1 MDERDRGQGSL
12 SDKVKGSYRRVSVV
26 MYVTLVIAA
35 IAVFAAAYVPKQ
47 FSLAYTI
54 LVLIVFLITAVN
66 DTRLIQRNSQKI
78 VDAVVDPVTELTKVA
93 EEISKGNLDVEVQY
107 SSDDELGKLADSFRV
122 TVTTLNKI
130 IEDLGYILE
139 EFAQGNYA
147 VRSNCKESYVG
158 EFENV
163 MTHLISMVTDV
174 SGTFKQIRESS
185 DQVAAGAEQL
195 AISSQDLA
203 KGATEQASAVD
214 DLVESVATVSE
225 QVEANSKS
233 TDVVHDKAKE
243 VGMEA
248 NVSQQKMQ
256 ELTEAM
262 ERISGTSQ
270 ELVSVIGQIE
280 SIASQT
286 NLLSLNASIEAAR
299 AGEAGRGFAVVAE
312 NIKQLAEQTTSSAAD
327 IQDIIHDLEQKSDE
341 TVEKTEAVN
350 NIVNKQSEDMK
361 QTADILNQVI
371 TGITGLIDKIDSIA
385 VSVENMDKSK
395 ENVVDV
401 IGNLSSVS
409 QENAAS
415 TEETSASTTMAM
427 ETVKKISDEAV
438 KLKDIAQELEDR
450 MKQFI
455 IQ

>member
-286 NLLSLNASIEAAR
+286 NLLSLNAAIEAAR
-299 AGEAGRGFAVVAE
+299 AGEAGKGFAVVAE
-312 NIKQLAEQTTSSAAD
+312 EIRNLAETSS
-327 IQDIIHDLEQKSDE
+327 Q
-341 TVEKTEAVN
+341 AVDK
-350 NIVNKQSEDMK
+350 ISSI
-361 QTADILNQVI
+361 TADINTLVSDAVDKTQISAKHIHDSEELVSTAHHTFHDIYQTIGETSELLQEMI
-371 TGITGLIDKIDSIA
+371 TNVNKVDEVATSVAAITEEQSASAEEILATSEGLA
-385 VSVENMDKSK
+385 QEALSVTDNS
-395 ENVVDV
+395 ENVA
-401 IGNLSSVS
+401 
-409 QENAAS
+409 QAAQNVA
-415 TEETSASTTMAM
+415 TQAEKLANEMHYF
-427 ETVKKISDEAV
+427 KI
-438 KLKDIAQELEDR
+438 
-450 MKQFI
+450 
-455 IQ
+455 

>member
-78 VDAVVDPVTELTKVA
+78 VDAVVEPVTELTKVA

-107 SSDDELGKLADSFRV
+107 SSDDELGQLADSFRV

-312 NIKQLAEQTTSSAAD
+312 QIRMLAENSAQAAETSR
-327 IQDIIHDLEQKSDE
+327 HLLE
-341 TVEKTEAVN
+341 AN
-350 NIVNKQSEDMK
+350 QSEVHRD
-361 QTADILNQVI
+361 TADGRIPEQ
-371 TGITGLIDKIDSIA
+371 GIDGT
-385 VSVENMDKSK
+385 
-395 ENVVDV
+395 
-401 IGNLSSVS
+401 
-409 QENAAS
+409 
-415 TEETSASTTMAM
+415 
-427 ETVKKISDEAV
+427 
-438 KLKDIAQELEDR
+438 
-450 MKQFI
+450 
-455 IQ
+455 

>member
-312 NIKQLAEQTTSSAAD
+312 QIRMLAENSAQAAETSRHLLEANQSEVDRGNTVTQQTAESLNKVLTELDDIIQEVANIRVSSDQQAESVKRIANSVKDIGDVIQSNSAA
-327 IQDIIHDLEQKSDE
+327 S
-341 TVEKTEAVN
+341 
-350 NIVNKQSEDMK
+350 
-361 QTADILNQVI
+361 
-371 TGITGLIDKIDSIA
+371 
-385 VSVENMDKSK
+385 
-395 ENVVDV
+395 
-401 IGNLSSVS
+401 
-409 QENAAS
+409 
-415 TEETSASTTMAM
+415 EETSATSEELSAEADSLDGLITNSNCGKSKLSEFFAFLEKQLTG
-427 ETVKKISDEAV
+427 KKYV
-438 KLKDIAQELEDR
+438 L
-450 MKQFI
+450 
-455 IQ
+455 

>member
-78 VDAVVDPVTELTKVA
+78 VDAVVDPVTELTKVV

-299 AGEAGRGFAVVAE
+299 AGESGRGFGVVADQIKKLSEQSNESSKEIEETAKTLSEDSAKAVEIMQQMQEIIMNQSASMQDTQKVVEEVIAQIGSSMQSIRQIKESTGHLE
-312 NIKQLAEQTTSSAAD
+312 NSRNEVLQAVSELSEIVQGNVDSTKKTYDETEEVVDTFKQVYVSAEQLREIADELVSS
-327 IQDIIHDLEQKSDE
+327 
-341 TVEKTEAVN
+341 
-350 NIVNKQSEDMK
+350 
-361 QTADILNQVI
+361 
-371 TGITGLIDKIDSIA
+371 IDYFK
-385 VSVENMDKSK
+385 M
-395 ENVVDV
+395 
-401 IGNLSSVS
+401 
-409 QENAAS
+409 Q
-415 TEETSASTTMAM
+415 
-427 ETVKKISDEAV
+427 
-438 KLKDIAQELEDR
+438 
-450 MKQFI
+450 
-455 IQ
+455 

>member
-1 MDERDRGQGSL
+1 MDERNMGQGSL
-12 SDKVKGSYRRVSVV
+12 SDKVKGSYRRVSVI

-66 DTRLIQRNSQKI
+66 DTRLIHRNSQAI
-78 VDAVVDPVTELTKVA
+78 VDAVVEPVTELTKVA

-107 SSDDELGKLADSFRV
+107 RSNDELGELADSFRV
-122 TVTTLNKI
+122 TVTTLNRI

-312 NIKQLAEQTTSSAAD
+312 QIRMLAENSAQAAETSRHLLEANQSEVDRGNTVTQQTAESLNKVLTELDDIIQEVANIRVASDQQAESVKRIANGVKDIGDVIQSNSAA
-327 IQDIIHDLEQKSDE
+327 S
-341 TVEKTEAVN
+341 
-350 NIVNKQSEDMK
+350 
-361 QTADILNQVI
+361 
-371 TGITGLIDKIDSIA
+371 
-385 VSVENMDKSK
+385 
-395 ENVVDV
+395 
-401 IGNLSSVS
+401 
-409 QENAAS
+409 
-415 TEETSASTTMAM
+415 EETSATSEELSAEADSLDGLNYQIQTAGRVNCLNFRFFRK
-427 ETVKKISDEAV
+427 TVDGEKNMCYNLI
-438 KLKDIAQELEDR
+438 
-450 MKQFI
+450 
-455 IQ
+455 

>member
-1 MDERDRGQGSL
+1 MDERNMGQGSL
-12 SDKVKGSYRRVSVV
+12 SDKVKGSYRRVSVI

-66 DTRLIQRNSQKI
+66 DTRLIHRNSQAI
-78 VDAVVDPVTELTKVA
+78 VDAVVEPVTELTKVA

-107 SSDDELGKLADSFRV
+107 RSDDELGELADSFRV
-122 TVTTLNKI
+122 TVTTLNRI

-248 NVSQQKMQ
+248 NQSEVDRGNTVTQQTAESLNKV
-256 ELTEAM
+256 LTELDDIIQEVANIRVASDQQA
-262 ERISGTSQ
+262 ESVKRIANG
-270 ELVSVIGQIE
+270 VKDIGDVIQ
-280 SIASQT
+280 S
-286 NLLSLNASIEAAR
+286 N
-299 AGEAGRGFAVVAE
+299 
-312 NIKQLAEQTTSSAAD
+312 SAA
-327 IQDIIHDLEQKSDE
+327 S
-341 TVEKTEAVN
+341 
-350 NIVNKQSEDMK
+350 
-361 QTADILNQVI
+361 
-371 TGITGLIDKIDSIA
+371 
-385 VSVENMDKSK
+385 
-395 ENVVDV
+395 
-401 IGNLSSVS
+401 
-409 QENAAS
+409 
-415 TEETSASTTMAM
+415 EETSATSEELSA
-427 ETVKKISDEAV
+427 EADSLDGLITKF
-438 KLKDIAQELEDR
+438 KLREE
-450 MKQFI
+450 
-455 IQ
+455 

>member
-107 SSDDELGKLADSFRV
+107 SSDDELGNLADSFRV

-203 KGATEQASAVD
+203 KGATEQASAED
-214 DLVESVATVSE
+214 DLVESR
-225 QVEANSKS
+225 N
-233 TDVVHDKAKE
+233 
-243 VGMEA
+243 
-248 NVSQQKMQ
+248 
-256 ELTEAM
+256 
-262 ERISGTSQ
+262 RI
-270 ELVSVIGQIE
+270 
-280 SIASQT
+280 
-286 NLLSLNASIEAAR
+286 
-299 AGEAGRGFAVVAE
+299 
-312 NIKQLAEQTTSSAAD
+312 
-327 IQDIIHDLEQKSDE
+327 
-341 TVEKTEAVN
+341 
-350 NIVNKQSEDMK
+350 
-361 QTADILNQVI
+361 
-371 TGITGLIDKIDSIA
+371 
-385 VSVENMDKSK
+385 
-395 ENVVDV
+395 
-401 IGNLSSVS
+401 
-409 QENAAS
+409 
-415 TEETSASTTMAM
+415 
-427 ETVKKISDEAV
+427 
-438 KLKDIAQELEDR
+438 
-450 MKQFI
+450 
-455 IQ
+455 

>member
-1 MDERDRGQGSL
+1 MVRRYRQYAVFMYRDMGIFDKTGGQGWTERDRGQGSL

-312 NIKQLAEQTTSSAAD
+312 QIRMLAENSAQAAETSRHLLEANQSEVDRGNTVTQQTAEFLNKVLTELDDIIQEVANIRVSSDQQAESVKRIANGVKDIGDVIQSNSAA
-327 IQDIIHDLEQKSDE
+327 S
-341 TVEKTEAVN
+341 
-350 NIVNKQSEDMK
+350 
-361 QTADILNQVI
+361 
-371 TGITGLIDKIDSIA
+371 
-385 VSVENMDKSK
+385 
-395 ENVVDV
+395 
-401 IGNLSSVS
+401 
-409 QENAAS
+409 
-415 TEETSASTTMAM
+415 EETSATSEELSA
-427 ETVKKISDEAV
+427 EADSLDGLITKF
-438 KLKDIAQELEDR
+438 KLREE
-450 MKQFI
+450 
-455 IQ
+455 

>member
-1 MDERDRGQGSL
+1 MDERNMGQGSL
-12 SDKVKGSYRRVSVV
+12 SDKVKGSYRRVSVI

-47 FSLAYTI
+47 FSLAYMI

-66 DTRLIQRNSQKI
+66 DTRLIHRNSQAI
-78 VDAVVDPVTELTKVA
+78 VDAVVEPVTELTKVA

-107 SSDDELGKLADSFRV
+107 RSDDELGELADSFRV
-122 TVTTLNKI
+122 TVTTLNRI

-312 NIKQLAEQTTSSAAD
+312 QIRMLAENSA
-327 IQDIIHDLEQKSDE
+327 Q
-341 TVEKTEAVN
+341 
-350 NIVNKQSEDMK
+350 
-361 QTADILNQVI
+361 
-371 TGITGLIDKIDSIA
+371 
-385 VSVENMDKSK
+385 
-395 ENVVDV
+395 
-401 IGNLSSVS
+401 
-409 QENAAS
+409 AA
-415 TEETSASTTMAM
+415 ETSRHLLEANQSGL
-427 ETVKKISDEAV
+427 TVATP
-438 KLKDIAQELEDR
+438 
-450 MKQFI
+450 
-455 IQ
+455 

>member
-78 VDAVVDPVTELTKVA
+78 VDAVVEPVTELTKVA

-312 NIKQLAEQTTSSAAD
+312 QIRMLAENSAQAAETSRHLLEANQSEVDRGNTVTQQTELDDIIQEVANIRVSSDQQAESVKRIANGVKDIGDVIQSNSAA
-327 IQDIIHDLEQKSDE
+327 S
-341 TVEKTEAVN
+341 
-350 NIVNKQSEDMK
+350 
-361 QTADILNQVI
+361 
-371 TGITGLIDKIDSIA
+371 
-385 VSVENMDKSK
+385 
-395 ENVVDV
+395 
-401 IGNLSSVS
+401 
-409 QENAAS
+409 
-415 TEETSASTTMAM
+415 EETSATSEELSA
-427 ETVKKISDEAV
+427 EADSLDGLITKF
-438 KLKDIAQELEDR
+438 KLREE
-450 MKQFI
+450 
-455 IQ
+455 

>member
-174 SGTFKQIRESS
+174 SGTFKQICESS

-312 NIKQLAEQTTSSAAD
+312 QIRMLAENSAQAAETSRHLLEANQSEVDRGNTVTQQTAESLNKVLTELDDIIQEVANIRVSSDQQAESVKRIANGVKDIGDVIQSNSAA
-327 IQDIIHDLEQKSDE
+327 S
-341 TVEKTEAVN
+341 
-350 NIVNKQSEDMK
+350 
-361 QTADILNQVI
+361 
-371 TGITGLIDKIDSIA
+371 
-385 VSVENMDKSK
+385 
-395 ENVVDV
+395 
-401 IGNLSSVS
+401 
-409 QENAAS
+409 
-415 TEETSASTTMAM
+415 EETSATSEELSA
-427 ETVKKISDEAV
+427 EADSLDGLITKF
-438 KLKDIAQELEDR
+438 KLREE
-450 MKQFI
+450 
-455 IQ
+455 

>member
-78 VDAVVDPVTELTKVA
+78 VDAVVEPVTELTKVA

-270 ELVSVIGQIE
+270 ELVSVMLQDTE

-312 NIKQLAEQTTSSAAD
+312 QIRMLAENSAQAAETSRHLLEANQSEVDRGNTVTQQTAESLNKVLTELDDIIQEVANIRVSSDQQAESVKRIANGVKDIGDVIQSNSAA
-327 IQDIIHDLEQKSDE
+327 S
-341 TVEKTEAVN
+341 
-350 NIVNKQSEDMK
+350 
-361 QTADILNQVI
+361 
-371 TGITGLIDKIDSIA
+371 
-385 VSVENMDKSK
+385 
-395 ENVVDV
+395 
-401 IGNLSSVS
+401 
-409 QENAAS
+409 
-415 TEETSASTTMAM
+415 EETSATSEELSA
-427 ETVKKISDEAV
+427 EADSLDGLITKF
-438 KLKDIAQELEDR
+438 KLREE
-450 MKQFI
+450 
-455 IQ
+455 

>member
-66 DTRLIQRNSQKI
+66 DTRLIQRNGQKI
-78 VDAVVDPVTELTKVA
+78 VDAVVEPVTELTKVA

-163 MTHLISMVTDV
+163 MTHLINMVTDV

-286 NLLSLNASIEAAR
+286 NLLSLNAAIEAAR
-299 AGEAGRGFAVVAE
+299 AGEAGKGFAVVAE
-312 NIKQLAEQTTSSAAD
+312 EIRNLAETSS
-327 IQDIIHDLEQKSDE
+327 Q
-341 TVEKTEAVN
+341 AVDK
-350 NIVNKQSEDMK
+350 ISSI
-361 QTADILNQVI
+361 TADINTLVSDAVDKTQISAKHIHDSEELVSTAHHTFHDIYQTIGETSELLQEMI
-371 TGITGLIDKIDSIA
+371 TNVNKVDEVATSVAAITEEQSASAEEILATSEGLA
-385 VSVENMDKSK
+385 QEALSVTDNS
-395 ENVVDV
+395 ENVA
-401 IGNLSSVS
+401 
-409 QENAAS
+409 QAAQNVA
-415 TEETSASTTMAM
+415 TQAEKLANEMHYF
-427 ETVKKISDEAV
+427 KI
-438 KLKDIAQELEDR
+438 
-450 MKQFI
+450 
-455 IQ
+455 

>member
-1 MDERDRGQGSL
+1 MVRRYRQYVVFMYRDMGISDENRRTGIDERDRGQGSL

-78 VDAVVDPVTELTKVA
+78 VDAVVEPVTELTKVA

-256 ELTEAM
+256 RTDGGHGAYFRHLPGACKCDRPDREHCF
-262 ERISGTSQ
+262 R
-270 ELVSVIGQIE
+270 
-280 SIASQT
+280 T

-312 NIKQLAEQTTSSAAD
+312 QIRMLAENSAQAAETSRHLLEANQSEVDRGNTVTQQTAESLNKVLTELDDIIQEVANIRVSSDQQAESVKRIANGVKDIGDVIQSNSAA
-327 IQDIIHDLEQKSDE
+327 S
-341 TVEKTEAVN
+341 
-350 NIVNKQSEDMK
+350 
-361 QTADILNQVI
+361 
-371 TGITGLIDKIDSIA
+371 
-385 VSVENMDKSK
+385 
-395 ENVVDV
+395 
-401 IGNLSSVS
+401 
-409 QENAAS
+409 
-415 TEETSASTTMAM
+415 EETSATSEELSA
-427 ETVKKISDEAV
+427 EADSLDGLITKF
-438 KLKDIAQELEDR
+438 KLREE
-450 MKQFI
+450 
-455 IQ
+455 